1 MNELKKLM
9 SICFLVLILFL
20 PGCGASDSSD
30 KDSGTAEEYPTQI
43 VDSDYSNT
51 KKSTLTT
58 WAQFISAITSN
69 FGSDE
74 SAWPA
79 GLSSYKQAAFDNNGD
94 ISNINPI
101 TVTDSGYKNIS
112 NVVFYEYCNWYEPN
126 STLSITLS
134 EINETSV
141 SSSITTSLEA
151 GIGYEGSGLS
161 ASISAE
167 TTKTVTTSKGIEVE
181 TSYDL
186 TRYNQSK
193 LYKVILEGS
202 YICRKIKFS
211 YTFGGV
217 PLSFEGE
224 GITVDQ
230 NSLAVKLVS
239 KNR

>member
-1 MNELKKLM
+1 M
-9 SICFLVLILFL
+9 SICFLILIFIL
-20 PGCGASDSSD
+20 PGCGASDNSD
-30 KDSGTAEEYPTQI
+30 KDSGSAEEYPTQI

-51 KKSTLTT
+51 KKSTLTS
-58 WAQFISAITSN
+58 WAAFSSAIVSN

-74 SAWPA
+74 SAWPD
-79 GLSSYKQAAFDNNGD
+79 GLGSYMETALGD
-94 ISNINPI
+94 TGGYLNIYPV
-101 TVTDSGYKNIS
+101 TVTDSGYKKIS
-112 NVVFYEYCNWYEPN
+112 KVVFYEYCNWYEPN

-167 TTKTVTTSKGIEVE
+167 TTKTVTTSQGIEVE

-186 TRYNQSK
+186 TKYNQSK

-202 YICRKIKFS
+202 YICRNIKLS
-211 YTFGGV
+211 YSIGGA
-217 PLSFEGE
+217 PISFEGE